1 LNATTFIG
9 DRIPYGEPELYRFSS
24 LLDTNGFFY
33 HPSPNARST
42 MSALLDGL
50 LAGYGIAIP
59 FGGISMLI
67 INMALERG
75 FRLGLVAGM
84 GTATVDLL
92 CAALAVF
99 AGAAAM
105 AIISPYS
112 GPLQMLSGL
121 VLVAMGAYGL
131 LRHRRRRAESP
142 QEEER
147 REEGLITYAKFIG
160 LTVLNPF
167 TVAYFLAL
175 IVGKG
180 PSWSFSFADCL
191 WFVTGV
197 AVASCSWQVV
207 LAGLGALARKHLTP
221 RFMTA
226 TVLIGNAIVIL
237 LGAQILLTL

>member
-1 LNATTFIG
+1 
-9 DRIPYGEPELYRFSS
+9 
-24 LLDTNGFFY
+24 
-33 HPSPNARST
+33 

-99 AGAAAM
+99 AGAAAI

-131 LRHRRRRAESP
+131 LRLRRRRTESRP
-142 QEEER
+142 EEDQR
-147 REEGLITYAKFIG
+147 DEGLITYAKFIG
-160 LTVLNPF
+160 LTILNPF

-191 WFVTGV
+191 WFVAGV
-197 AVASCSWQVV
+197 AIASSSWQVM
-207 LAGLGALARKHLTP
+207 LAGLGAFARSHLTP
-221 RFMTA
+221 RFMTITILA
-226 TVLIGNAIVIL
+226 GNAIVIL
-237 LGAQILLTL
+237 LGAQIMISI

>member
-1 LNATTFIG
+1 
-9 DRIPYGEPELYRFSS
+9 
-24 LLDTNGFFY
+24 
-33 HPSPNARST
+33 
-42 MSALLDGL
+42 M
-50 LAGYGIAIP
+50 AGYGIAIP

-92 CAALAVF
+92 CAALAIF

-112 GPLQMLSGL
+112 DPLRMLSGL
-121 VLVAMGAYGL
+121 ILVVMGAYGL
-131 LRHRRRRAESP
+131 MRLRRRRAESIP
-142 QEEER
+142 
-147 REEGLITYAKFIG
+147 EEGERDEGLVTYAKFIG
-160 LTVLNPF
+160 LTILNPF
-167 TVAYFLAL
+167 TIAYFLAL

-191 WFVTGV
+191 WFVAGV
-197 AVASCSWQVV
+197 AVASFSWQLV
-207 LAGLGALARKHLTP
+207 LAGLGAFARRHLTP

-226 TVLIGNAIVIL
+226 TILAGNALVIL
-237 LGAQILLTL
+237 LGVQIMVSI